1 MTSTLKQTL
10 IDKIQLI
17 EDESLLTLLN
27 SEVNYFTQKNIAD
40 VTNSLSKEDFEELSN
55 LMKEPFGE
63 DTVSLDEYKKETAR
77 WRTK

>member
-1 MTSTLKQTL
+1 MTTSLKQTL

-27 SEVNYFTQKNIAD
+27 SEVNYFTQKN
-40 VTNSLSKEDFEELSN
+40 VTDITDSLSKEDFEELSN

-63 DTVSLDEYKKETAR
+63 NTVSLDEYKKATAR

>member
-1 MTSTLKQTL
+1 MTSTLKQEI

-17 EDESLLTLLN
+17 EDESLLTILN
-27 SEVNYFTQKNIAD
+27 SEVNYFTQKNKAD
-40 VTNSLSKEDFEELSN
+40 VTDSLSKEDFEELSN

-63 DTVSLDEYKKETAR
+63 DTVSLDEYKKATAR

>member
-1 MTSTLKQTL
+1 MSTSLKQEI

-17 EDESLLTLLN
+17 EDEDLLVHLN
-27 SEVNYFTQKNIAD
+27 SEVNYFTKKNIAD
-40 VTNSLSKEDFEELSN
+40 VTDSLSNEDFEELSN

-63 DTVSLDEYKKETAR
+63 DTVSLDEYKKATAR

>member
-1 MTSTLKQTL
+1 MTSTLKQEI

-27 SEVNYFTQKNIAD
+27 SEVNYFTQNNKAD
-40 VTNSLSKEDFEELSN
+40 VTDSLSKEDFEELSN

-63 DTVSLDEYKKETAR
+63 DTVSLDEYKKATAR